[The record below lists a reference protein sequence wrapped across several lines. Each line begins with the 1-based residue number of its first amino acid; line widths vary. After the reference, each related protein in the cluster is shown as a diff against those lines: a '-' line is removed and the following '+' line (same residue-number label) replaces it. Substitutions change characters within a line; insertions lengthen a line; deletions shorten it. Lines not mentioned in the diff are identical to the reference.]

1 MKAPWRLTKLRE
13 QDFQNLLV
21 AKDYKRLIKLAL
33 AMNQPGRIKSL
44 LNTVFESRKGSQTD
58 QTSDDLN
65 SITGSAAV
73 DKALA
78 HLGPSDLKRLL
89 RFIRDWNTSV
99 RTSAIAQRTL
109 HLLLKSYSPES
120 LAAMHDTQ
128 NLDEESATAP
138 GEGDDFVPNAVI
150 ESDPKKRLRARK
162 EEKTTLRELV
172 DAIIPYTERHYTRA
186 DKLVKESF
194 ICDYFLNEMDAVFG
208 SELLTS
214 SM

>member
-1 MKAPWRLTKLRE
+1 MIAPWRLTKLRE

-44 LNTVFESRKGSQTD
+44 LNTVFENRKGSQTD
-58 QTSDDLN
+58 QALNDSN

-78 HLGPSDLKRLL
+78 NLGPSDLKRLL

-138 GEGDDFVPNAVI
+138 GEGDDFVPNASSKAI
-150 ESDPKKRLRARK
+150 RRSGCEPAKRKRPPCA
-162 EEKTTLRELV
+162 
-172 DAIIPYTERHYTRA
+172 
-186 DKLVKESF
+186 
-194 ICDYFLNEMDAVFG
+194 N
-208 SELLTS
+208 
-214 SM
+214 